1 MIAVMKQNE
10 RSRLDSDLL
19 QTFLIVAE
27 ARNITRAADRLGRTQ
42 SAISVQIQKL
52 EDVLSAKLFRREARG
67 MTLTEAGEALL
78 PAARRALCEIE
89 RIGDLFAK
97 PLLGRVRV
105 GIPEDYGT
113 SVLEKVLAAFAARH
127 PGVEVAVR
135 CGFSGRFP
143 DAVERGE
150 LDLAVHA
157 ADPNDRVGKLLLTEQ
172 TRWVAHPGLKLD
184 PTEPA
189 PLALFDRD
197 CWWRDSAIAA
207 LERIGRPYRI
217 AYTSESISG
226 VKAAISA
233 GLAVGVLAE
242 STLEGSMRILK
253 ESDRFPI
260 LPPSALILR
269 RREAVTE
276 ASLAME
282 AAICTAFGTG

>member
-1 MIAVMKQNE
+1 MIAVMKQSE
-10 RSRLDSDLL
+10 RSRIDSDLL
-19 QTFLIVAE
+19 QTFLMVAE

-78 PAARRALCEIE
+78 PAARRALGEIE

-113 SVLEKVLAAFAARH
+113 SVLEKVLATFAARH
-127 PGVEVAVR
+127 PGVEVVVR

-143 DAVERGE
+143 DAVKRGE

-184 PTEPA
+184 STEPA

-207 LERIGRPYRI
+207 LN
-217 AYTSESISG
+217 
-226 VKAAISA
+226 
-233 GLAVGVLAE
+233 GLAVPTALPIPA
-242 STLEGSMRILK
+242 RA
-253 ESDRFPI
+253 FP
-260 LPPSALILR
+260 
-269 RREAVTE
+269 
-276 ASLAME
+276 
-282 AAICTAFGTG
+282 G